1 MVRRQSH
8 ETVESGGVVERTLTP
23 RDRALPLSAHVDEA
37 VGRIRFALVYVV
49 LMAVLWATVVDDLL
63 AAWLATLPL
72 AEGATTLTLYS
83 PYDWL
88 DTRWTAVGLLALLSS
103 LPVLGWQAWRF
114 AHPGLL
120 PSERTWLATYIAVGG
135 VLILGLILLVWGW
148 VFPRMI
154 SAAEVA
160 VTIEGV
166 GMHYDVVALFQM
178 VLAMSWVLLL
188 VALAVLA
195 LALARMLGLVG
206 DDPLDI
212 MRIRIHFVSVVL
224 LWVVTPDA
232 FSGLFLPTALLLVCT
247 TEWSAGR
254 LPVPASGR
262 GRPPT
267 SVLDAEGGVHRVGLV
282 CCGCAGACPQ
292 PQAERTPATVGLL
305 PTTAL
310 CLSFAQQETVIERAV
325 REGWTD
331 ICITG
336 CDGTPLP
343 YRLKRALE
351 NRGVNLTGLDRL
363 SGPRMG
369 SGIAADVGEFAD
381 RVDLSRARRAWS
393 PAAMRRAQLAALSDV
408 DSAAISPTL
417 VFAPASG
424 ALPWGDK
431 LAQNEVLLAGKGFVP
446 EGLDFAVRLAE

>member
-135 VLILGLILLVWGW
+135 VLILVLILLVWGW

-154 SAAEVA
+154 SAAEGA

-178 VLAMSWVLLL
+178 ALAMSWVLLL

-310 CLSFAQQETVIERAV
+310 CLSFAQQETVIERVV

-363 SGPRMG
+363 SGPRSG
-369 SGIAADVGEFAD
+369 SGIAADVGELAD
-381 RVDLSRARRAWS
+381 RVDLARARRAWS

>member
-135 VLILGLILLVWGW
+135 VLILVLILLVWGW

-154 SAAEVA
+154 SAAEGA

-178 VLAMSWVLLL
+178 ALAMSWVLLL

-310 CLSFAQQETVIERAV
+310 CLSFAQQETVIERVV

-343 YRLKRALE
+343 YRLKRALD

-363 SGPRMG
+363 SGPRSG
-369 SGIAADVGEFAD
+369 SGIAADVGEFVD

>member
-37 VGRIRFALVYVV
+37 VGRLRFALVYVV

-154 SAAEVA
+154 SAAEGA

-178 VLAMSWVLLL
+178 ALAMSWLLLL

-232 FSGLFLPTALLLVCT
+232 FSGLFLPIALLLVCT

-292 PQAERTPATVGLL
+292 PQAKRTPATVGLL

-393 PAAMRRAQLAALSDV
+393 PAAMRRAQLAALSDI
-408 DSAAISPTL
+408 DSAGISPTL

-424 ALPWGDK
+424 ALPWGEG
-431 LAQNEVLLAGKGFVP
+431 LSQNEVLLAGPGFVP

>member
-37 VGRIRFALVYVV
+37 VGRLRFALVYVV

-120 PSERTWLATYIAVGG
+120 PSERTWLATYIAVGA
-135 VLILGLILLVWGW
+135 VLIIGLILLVWGW

-178 VLAMSWVLLL
+178 ALAMSWLLLL

-232 FSGLFLPTALLLVCT
+232 FSGLFLPIALLLVCT

-254 LPVPASGR
+254 PPVPASGR

-343 YRLKRALE
+343 YRLKRALD

-393 PAAMRRAQLAALSDV
+393 PAAMRRAQLAALSDI
-408 DSAAISPTL
+408 DSAGIYPTL

-446 EGLDFAVRLAE
+446 EGLDFPVRLAE

>member
-135 VLILGLILLVWGW
+135 VLILVLILLVWGW

-154 SAAEVA
+154 SAAEGA

-178 VLAMSWVLLL
+178 ALAMSWVLLL

-232 FSGLFLPTALLLVCT
+232 FSGLFVPTALLLVCT

-310 CLSFAQQETVIERAV
+310 CLSFAQQETVIERVV

-343 YRLKRALE
+343 YRLKRALD

-363 SGPRMG
+363 SGPRSG
-369 SGIAADVGEFAD
+369 SGIAADVGEFVD

>member
-135 VLILGLILLVWGW
+135 VLILVLILLVWGW

-154 SAAEVA
+154 SAAEGA

-178 VLAMSWVLLL
+178 ALAMSWVLLL

-232 FSGLFLPTALLLVCT
+232 FSGLFVPTALLLVCT

-310 CLSFAQQETVIERAV
+310 CLSFAQQETVIERVV

-343 YRLKRALE
+343 YRLKRALD

-363 SGPRMG
+363 SGPRSG
-369 SGIAADVGEFAD
+369 SGIAADVGELAD

>member
-120 PSERTWLATYIAVGG
+120 PSERTWLATYIAVGA
-135 VLILGLILLVWGW
+135 VLIIGLILLVWGW

-369 SGIAADVGEFAD
+369 SGIAADVAEFAD

-393 PAAMRRAQLAALSDV
+393 PAAMRRAQLAALSDI

-431 LAQNEVLLAGKGFVP
+431 LAQNEVLLAGNGFVP
-446 EGLDFAVRLAE
+446 EGLDFPVRLAE

>member
-1 MVRRQSH
+1 MARRQSH
-8 ETVESGGVVERTLTP
+8 ETIESGEVVEQTLAP
-23 RDRALPLSAHVDEA
+23 RDRALPLAAHADEA
-37 VGRIRFALVYVV
+37 VGRLRFALIYVV

-88 DTRWTAVGLLALLSS
+88 ETRWTAVGLLALLSS

-114 AHPGLL
+114 AYPGLL

-135 VLILGLILLVWGW
+135 VLTLFLILFIWGW
-148 VFPRMI
+148 MFPRMI
-154 SAAEVA
+154 SAAEIA

-166 GMHYDVVALFQM
+166 GLHYDVVALFQM
-178 VLAMSWVLLL
+178 ALAMSWLLLL

-224 LWVVTPDA
+224 LWVVTPEV

-247 TEWSAGR
+247 SEWSAGR
-254 LPVPASGR
+254 LPVPSSGR

-292 PQAERTPATVGLL
+292 PQAERIPETVGLL
-305 PTTAL
+305 PTAAL
-310 CLSFAQQETVIERAV
+310 CLSFAEQESVMERAV

-343 YRLKRALE
+343 YRLKRALD

-363 SGPRMG
+363 SGPRTG
-369 SGIAADVGEFAD
+369 DGLNAEAAEFAD

-408 DSAAISPTL
+408 DSGAISPTL
-417 VFAPASG
+417 VFAPATG
-424 ALPWGDK
+424 ALAWGEK
-431 LAQNEVLLAGKGFVP
+431 LSQNEVLLAGPGFAP

>member
-135 VLILGLILLVWGW
+135 VLILVLILLVWGW

-154 SAAEVA
+154 SAAEGA

-178 VLAMSWVLLL
+178 ALAMSWVLLL

-232 FSGLFLPTALLLVCT
+232 FSGLFVPTALLLVCT

-310 CLSFAQQETVIERAV
+310 CLSFAQQETVIERVV

-363 SGPRMG
+363 SGPRSG
-369 SGIAADVGEFAD
+369 SGIAADVGEFVD

>member
-1 MVRRQSH
+1 M
-8 ETVESGGVVERTLTP
+8 ERTLAP
-23 RDRALPLSAHVDEA
+23 RDRTLTLAAHADEA
-37 VGRIRFALVYVV
+37 VGRLRFALVYIV

-120 PSERTWLATYIAVGG
+120 PSERTWLATYIAVGS
-135 VLILGLILLVWGW
+135 VLTLGLILLIWGW

-160 VTIEGV
+160 GTIEGV
-166 GMHYDVVALFQM
+166 GLHYDIVALFQM
-178 VLAMSWVLLL
+178 ALAMSWLLLL
-188 VALAVLA
+188 VALTVLA
-195 LALARMLGLVG
+195 LALARMLGLVS

-224 LWVVTPDA
+224 LWVITPEV
-232 FSGLFLPTALLLVCT
+232 FSGLFMPIALLLVCS

-254 LPVPASGR
+254 LPVPSSGR

-267 SVLDAEGGVHRVGLV
+267 AVLDAEGGVHRVGLV

-292 PQAERTPATVGLL
+292 PRAERAPRTVGLL
-305 PTTAL
+305 PTSAL
-310 CLSFAQQETVIERAV
+310 CISYAQQEAVMERAV

-343 YRLKRALE
+343 YRLKRALD

-363 SGPRMG
+363 SGPRTG
-369 SGIAADVGEFAD
+369 SSEDAKVGEFAD
-381 RVDLSRARRAWS
+381 RVDLSRARRPWS
-393 PAAMRRAQLAALSDV
+393 PAAMRRAQLAALSDA
-408 DSAAISPTL
+408 DSGVISPTL
-417 VFAPASG
+417 VFAPTSG
-424 ALPWGDK
+424 ALPWGEK
-431 LAQNEVLLAGKGFVP
+431 LAQNEVLLAGTGFVP
-446 EGLDFAVRLAE
+446 EGLDFTVRHAE

>member
-37 VGRIRFALVYVV
+37 VGRLRFALVYVV

-154 SAAEVA
+154 SAAEGA

-369 SGIAADVGEFAD
+369 SGIAADVAEFAD

-393 PAAMRRAQLAALSDV
+393 PAAMRRAQLAALSDI

-424 ALPWGDK
+424 ALPWGDQ

-446 EGLDFAVRLAE
+446 ESLDFAVRLAE

>member
-37 VGRIRFALVYVV
+37 VGRLRFALVYVV

-120 PSERTWLATYIAVGG
+120 PSERTWLATYIAVGA
-135 VLILGLILLVWGW
+135 VLIIGLILLVWGW

-154 SAAEVA
+154 SAAEGA

-195 LALARMLGLVG
+195 LALARMLGLVA

-232 FSGLFLPTALLLVCT
+232 FSGLFLPIALLLVCT

-343 YRLKRALE
+343 YRLKRALD

-369 SGIAADVGEFAD
+369 SGIAADVAEFAD

-393 PAAMRRAQLAALSDV
+393 PAAMRRAQLAALSDI
-408 DSAAISPTL
+408 DSAGISPTL

>member
-135 VLILGLILLVWGW
+135 VLILVLILLVWGW

-154 SAAEVA
+154 SAAEGA

-178 VLAMSWVLLL
+178 ALAMSWVLLL

-232 FSGLFLPTALLLVCT
+232 FSGLFVPTALLLVCT

-310 CLSFAQQETVIERAV
+310 CLSFAQQETVIERVV

-363 SGPRMG
+363 SGPRSG
-369 SGIAADVGEFAD
+369 SGIAADVGELAD

>member
-23 RDRALPLSAHVDEA
+23 RDRALPLSGHVDEA
-37 VGRIRFALVYVV
+37 VGRLRFALVYVV

-88 DTRWTAVGLLALLSS
+88 DTRWTSVGLLALLSS

-120 PSERTWLATYIAVGG
+120 PSERTWLATYIAVGA
-135 VLILGLILLVWGW
+135 VLIIGLILLVWGW

-178 VLAMSWVLLL
+178 ALAMSWLLLL

-232 FSGLFLPTALLLVCT
+232 FSGLFLPIALLLVCT

-343 YRLKRALE
+343 YRLKRALD

-393 PAAMRRAQLAALSDV
+393 PAAMRRAQLAALSDI
-408 DSAAISPTL
+408 DSAGISPTL

>member
-1 MVRRQSH
+1 
-8 ETVESGGVVERTLTP
+8 VERTLTP

-135 VLILGLILLVWGW
+135 VLILVLILLVWGW

-154 SAAEVA
+154 SAAEGA

-178 VLAMSWVLLL
+178 ALAMSWVLLL

-195 LALARMLGLVG
+195 LALARMLGLVT

-310 CLSFAQQETVIERAV
+310 CLSFAQQETVIERVV

-369 SGIAADVGEFAD
+369 SGIAADVAEFAD

>member
-120 PSERTWLATYIAVGG
+120 PSERTWLATYIAGG
-135 VLILGLILLVWGW
+135 AVLIIGLILLVWGW

-178 VLAMSWVLLL
+178 ALAMSWLLLL

-408 DSAAISPTL
+408 GSAAISPTL

-431 LAQNEVLLAGKGFVP
+431 LARDEVLLAG
-446 EGLDFAVRLAE
+446 

>member
-135 VLILGLILLVWGW
+135 VLIIGLILLVWGW

-154 SAAEVA
+154 SAAEAA

-178 VLAMSWVLLL
+178 ALAMSWLLLL

-343 YRLKRALE
+343 YRLKRALD

-369 SGIAADVGEFAD
+369 SGFAADVGEFAD

-393 PAAMRRAQLAALSDV
+393 PSAMRRAQLAALSGL

-424 ALPWGDK
+424 TLPWGDK
-431 LAQNEVLLAGKGFVP
+431 LARDEVLLAGKGFVP

>member
-37 VGRIRFALVYVV
+37 VGRLRFALVYVV

-72 AEGATTLTLYS
+72 AAGATTLTLYS

-120 PSERTWLATYIAVGG
+120 PSERTWLATYIAVGA
-135 VLILGLILLVWGW
+135 VLIIGLILLVWGW

-166 GMHYDVVALFQM
+166 GLHYDVVALFQM
-178 VLAMSWVLLL
+178 ALAMSWLLLL

-292 PQAERTPATVGLL
+292 LQAERTPATVGLL

-343 YRLKRALE
+343 YRLKRALD

-381 RVDLSRARRAWS
+381 LLDLSRARRAWS

-408 DSAAISPTL
+408 DSASISPTL

-431 LAQNEVLLAGKGFVP
+431 LARNEVLLAGKGFVP